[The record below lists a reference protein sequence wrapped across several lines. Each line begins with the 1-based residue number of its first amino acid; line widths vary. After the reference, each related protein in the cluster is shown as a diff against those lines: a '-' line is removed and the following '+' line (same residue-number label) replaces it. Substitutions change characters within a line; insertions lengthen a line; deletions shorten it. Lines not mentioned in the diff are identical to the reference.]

1 MDKKTTARDIL
12 TVFLIVVSLLGI
24 WQLIL
29 VSKELESSQNKLQDI
44 QAKVDLEKAQY
55 KLQIDGL
62 SADIE
67 STNKQLEDSNQQL
80 EITVK
85 QLDTANKEL
94 ILAKT
99 QLEKLSVLETENSG
113 LLQSKQTLE
122 QKIADLENESRENE
136 AKLHSLPHLR
146 KLMRQVKLEIHEQNF
161 KFNFEKH
168 QQQKELDA
176 QKTLAGNR
184 GFIIKNNKSTYK
196 NTVRIE
202 VKPGN

>member
-1 MDKKTTARDIL
+1 MDKKNIVRDIL
-12 TVFLIVVSLLGI
+12 TFFLIVVSLFGI
-24 WQLIL
+24 WQLVV
-29 VSKELESSQNKLQDI
+29 VSTELESSQNRLQYI
-44 QAKVDLEKAQY
+44 QSKITREKKQY

-67 STNKQLEDSNQQL
+67 STNKQLESTNQKLETTAQQL
-80 EITVK
+80 E
-85 QLDTANKEL
+85 TANKEL
-94 ILAKT
+94 ALAKT
-99 QLEKLSVLETENSG
+99 RLEKLNLIEVENSN
-113 LLQSKQTLE
+113 LLLTKQTLE

-146 KLMRQVKLEIHEQNF
+146 KLVRQVKMEIHEQNI

-168 QQQKELDA
+168 RQQKEIDT

-196 NTVRIE
+196 NTVIIE
-202 VKPGN
+202 VKPVN